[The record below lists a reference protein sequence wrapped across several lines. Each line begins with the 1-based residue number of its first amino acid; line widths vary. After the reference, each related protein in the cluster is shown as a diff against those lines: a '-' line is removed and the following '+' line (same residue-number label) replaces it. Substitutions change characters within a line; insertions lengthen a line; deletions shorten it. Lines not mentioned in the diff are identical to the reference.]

1 MVIKMNKTE
10 LIDSISEK
18 TELTKAD
25 AEKAVSA
32 FFETVAEALAKG
44 EKVQLLGFGTFESKI
59 RAARV
64 GRNPVTGELIDIPE
78 TRIAS
83 FKAGKRLKDTVSKE
97 E

>member
-44 EKVQLLGFGTFESKI
+44 EKVQLLGFGTFESKV